1 MSDTKTYKVLRP
13 IGWNGDRLEKGA
25 TVNLT
30 DEEAK
35 NIGPDVELVGA
46 QTEQID
52 ASKEESTGENGSAPS
67 EDEKA
72 EGSFENDKPDADAS
86 ADDEEDSEESSE

>member
-13 IGWNGDRLEKGA
+13 IGFNGDRLEKDA
-25 TVNLT
+25 TVELT
-30 DEEAK
+30 DEEAQ

-52 ASKEESTGENGSAPS
+52 ESAEKSGDESTGEGESDSS
-67 EDEKA
+67 EDEKTEETA
-72 EGSFENDKPDADAS
+72 EGQSKDSS
-86 ADDEEDSEESSE
+86 ADEKKADEEV

>member
-13 IGWNGDRLEKGA
+13 IGFNGDRLEKDA
-25 TVNLT
+25 TVELT
-30 DEEAK
+30 DEEAQ

-52 ASKEESTGENGSAPS
+52 ASSEESTSESGSAPS
-67 EDEKA
+67 SDGNA
-72 EGSFENDKPDADAS
+72 EGSFENDQSNADAP
-86 ADDEEDSEESSE
+86 ADEKGEQEESSD

>member
-13 IGWNGDRLEKGA
+13 IGHKGDRLEKD
-25 TVNLT
+25 TIVELT
-30 DEEAK
+30 DEEAQ

-52 ASKEESTGENGSAPS
+52 ESGEKSTEDSTSETGSA
-67 EDEKA
+67 A
-72 EGSFENDKPDADAS
+72 EGSFEDDKSDAEPA
-86 ADDEEDSEESSE
+86 AGGEDESVD